1 MANSR
6 SARKQI
12 RAAERKHVRN
22 RAVRSEVR
30 TRINKVRRTLLSGEM
45 ESVDGELKSAIKALD
60 KAAEKGILHRNNAR
74 RRKARIASMA
84 ARLQQVSGSEADAA
98 AARSA
103 AAGGVKGKSTRAAAA
118 KGKPASSAKAKT
130 AAAKPKA
137 ATAKPAAKAKA
148 ATTAKPAKS

>member
-12 RAAERKHVRN
+12 RAAERKHERN

-30 TRINKVRRTLLSGEM
+30 TRINKVRRTLLSGETDT
-45 ESVDGELKSAIKALD
+45 VGGELKDAIKALD
-60 KAAEKGILHRNNAR
+60 KASEKGILHRNNAR

-84 ARLQQVSGSEADAA
+84 ARLQRVSGSEADAA

-103 AAGGVKGKSTRAAAA
+103 AAGGVKGKSARAATA
-118 KGKPASSAKAKT
+118 KGKAAAGAKAKAKPAAKAT
-130 AAAKPKA
+130 TKAAAKPKA
-137 ATAKPAAKAKA
+137 ASST
-148 ATTAKPAKS
+148 KPAKS